1 MKRLLSRI
9 GRWEHKWLCLLV
21 VVILI
26 LHFAIIKIP
35 DKPVF
40 DEMHYITDAR
50 VIISGQETQRGEHP
64 SLGKLFIVAGD
75 YIFNGFK
82 TPEEDIG
89 AITSKSLGNSS
100 DIDIVIDVSDAT
112 VFTKGQTIIIDKELM
127 EITAIDI
134 DLNQINVKRG
144 LGGTTITYHEPQKQ
158 IFVFKDN
165 ALSWRF
171 FSVIL
176 STIGIILFYLICRNL
191 ALSRR
196 TSLLATFLLAFENFT
211 FLYSGMAMLDVS
223 CVTFMLAAFWLYLR
237 GNYPASGVLVAL
249 SALAKLNGAL
259 AIIAILL
266 HWLIVRRNRIWQF
279 IVLVV
284 SAPVFFVGLMP
295 VADFYPFHG
304 WVNPLDRIITMLKGS
319 ASLTFT
325 NVSGT
330 YPEKPIEWIF
340 RWDLTPYYFHP
351 NYLAV
356 VSYTVEFLIIPV
368 LIYMLIR
375 ALGLDSKFWSAIIKV
390 PQRVWLFARTLP
402 RNTRLTRAKPLDGLG
417 LSQTHV
423 ERLETSK
430 TQRDAGIFGL
440 CWFAATYLVWIP
452 AVWITDRV
460 TYPYY
465 IYPTIGVICIG
476 LGMGL
481 AQLIHL
487 FEARQSGKLK
497 WAAISIVVIFL
508 LAHLAFFALVSPL
521 SYWWGTPTF
530 RGLQS

>member
-1 MKRLLSRI
+1 
-9 GRWEHKWLCLLV
+9 
-21 VVILI
+21 
-26 LHFAIIKIP
+26 
-35 DKPVF
+35 
-40 DEMHYITDAR
+40 MHYITDAR

-82 TPEEDIG
+82 TPEENTN
-89 AITSKSLGNSS
+89 AITSMSLGNSS
-100 DIDIVIDVSDAT
+100 DTDIVIDVSNAA

-127 EITAIDI
+127 EITATDI
-134 DLNQINVKRG
+134 GLNQITVKRG

-158 IFVFKDN
+158 IYVFKDN

-191 ALSRR
+191 ALSCR

-211 FLYSGMAMLDVS
+211 FLYSGMVMLDVS
-223 CVTFMLAAFWLYLR
+223 CLTFTLAAFWLYLR
-237 GNYPASGVLVAL
+237 GNYPASGIMVAL

-266 HWLIVRRNRIWQF
+266 HWLIVRRDRICEFVWLMVF
-279 IVLVV
+279 
-284 SAPVFFVGLMP
+284 APVFFVGLMP
-295 VADFYPFHG
+295 LADFYPFHR
-304 WVNPLDRIITMLKGS
+304 WVNPLERILTMLKGS
-319 ASLTFT
+319 ASLTFA

-351 NYLAV
+351 NYLGV
-356 VSYTVEFLIIPV
+356 VSYTVEFLIAFV
-368 LIYMLIR
+368 LIYLLIR
-375 ALGLDSKFWSAIIKV
+375 ALGLDLKFWLAIIKV
-390 PQRVWLFARTLP
+390 PNKIWLFMKTLP
-402 RNTRLTRAKPLDGLG
+402 GRFRLIRAKPLEGLE
-417 LSQTHV
+417 LSQTHM
-423 ERLETSK
+423 EAPELSQTYTAKLETSRA
-430 TQRDAGIFGL
+430 QCDAGIFAL
-440 CWFAATYLVWIP
+440 CWFTATYLVWIP

-465 IYPTIGVICIG
+465 IYPTIGAICIG

-481 AQLIHL
+481 SQLIRL
-487 FEARQSGKLK
+487 FEVRQSGKLK
-497 WAAISIVVIFL
+497 WTAISIVVIFL
-508 LAHLAFFALVSPL
+508 LAHLTFFYLMSPL
-521 SYWWGTPTF
+521 TYYWGGPIF

>member
-1 MKRLLSRI
+1 MLSRL
-9 GRWEHKWLCLLV
+9 GRWEYKWLCLLV
-21 VVILI
+21 VAILI

-82 TPEEDIG
+82 TPEENTN
-89 AITSKSLGNSS
+89 AITSMSLGNSS
-100 DIDIVIDVSDAT
+100 DTDIVIDVSNAA

-127 EITAIDI
+127 EITATDI
-134 DLNQINVKRG
+134 GLNQITVKRG

-191 ALSRR
+191 SLSRR
-196 TSLLATFLLAFENFT
+196 TSFLATFLLAFENMT

-223 CVTFMLAAFWLYLR
+223 SLTFTLAAFWLYLR
-237 GNYPASGVLVAL
+237 GNYPASGIMVAL

-266 HWLIVRRNRIWQF
+266 HWLIVRRDRIWEF
-279 IVLVV
+279 VGLMVF
-284 SAPVFFVGLMP
+284 APVFFVFLMP
-295 VADFYPFHG
+295 LTDYYPFHR
-304 WVNPLDRIITMLKGS
+304 WVNPLERILTMLKGS
-319 ASLTFT
+319 ASLTFA

-330 YPEKPIEWIF
+330 YPQKPIEWIF

-351 NYLAV
+351 NYLGV

-368 LIYMLIR
+368 LIYMLIK
-375 ALGLDSKFWSAIIKV
+375 ALGLDLKFWSGIIKIPNNIRSFV
-390 PQRVWLFARTLP
+390 KKIPRGLRLFSK
-402 RNTRLTRAKPLDGLG
+402 KPLTL
-417 LSQTHV
+417 LEWSQIN
-423 ERLETSK
+423 S
-430 TQRDAGIFGL
+430 DAGIFGL

-465 IYPTIGVICIG
+465 IYPTIGAICIG

-481 AQLIHL
+481 EQLLHI
-487 FEARQSGKLK
+487 FEVRQNGKLK
-497 WAAISIVVIFL
+497 WTAISIVMIFL
-508 LAHLAFFALVSPL
+508 LAHLAFFVLMSPL
-521 SYWWGTPTF
+521 TYYWGGPIF
-530 RGLQS
+530 RGLRS

>member
-1 MKRLLSRI
+1 M
-9 GRWEHKWLCLLV
+9 
-21 VVILI
+21 
-26 LHFAIIKIP
+26 
-35 DKPVF
+35 
-40 DEMHYITDAR
+40 
-50 VIISGQETQRGEHP
+50 
-64 SLGKLFIVAGD
+64 
-75 YIFNGFK
+75 
-82 TPEEDIG
+82 
-89 AITSKSLGNSS
+89 
-100 DIDIVIDVSDAT
+100 
-112 VFTKGQTIIIDKELM
+112 
-127 EITAIDI
+127 
-134 DLNQINVKRG
+134 
-144 LGGTTITYHEPQKQ
+144 
-158 IFVFKDN
+158 
-165 ALSWRF
+165 
-171 FSVIL
+171 
-176 STIGIILFYLICRNL
+176 
-191 ALSRR
+191 SRR
-196 TSLLATFLLAFENFT
+196 ASLLATFLLAFENQT
-211 FLYSGMAMLDVS
+211 FLFSGMAMLEVS
-223 CVTFMLAAFWLYLR
+223 SLTFTLAAFWLYLR
-237 GNYPASGVLVAL
+237 GNYPASGIMVAL

-266 HWLIVRRNRIWQF
+266 HWLIVRRDRIWQF

-295 VADFYPFHG
+295 LADFYPFHG
-304 WVNPLDRIITMLKGS
+304 WVNPLERIITMLKGS
-319 ASLTFT
+319 ASLTFA

-356 VSYTVEFLIIPV
+356 VSYTVEFLIIPI

-375 ALGLDSKFWSAIIKV
+375 APGLQSNVWLAIIRLPKKI
-390 PQRVWLFARTLP
+390 WLFMKTLP
-402 RNTRLTRAKPLDGLG
+402 GRFRLIRAKPLEGLE

-423 ERLETSK
+423 EAPELSQTYTVKLETS
-430 TQRDAGIFGL
+430 RAHSDAGIFGL

-465 IYPTIGVICIG
+465 IYPTIGAICIG

-521 SYWWGTPTF
+521 SYWWGTPIF